1 MTLDSTVFGAVRS
14 SRPVGLQC
22 PNHCGKPF
30 PPCRNVLSVMDGP
43 CAPLHLKN
51 GIPVYL
57 LPGQIRHLALP
68 SMPMD
73 GRETVH
79 VFTDGSCFNPQYHDT
94 RFAAYAIVIANP
106 LFASQPCLFESAPPS
121 WHPPNLYVS

>member
-1 MTLDSTVFGAVRS
+1 MTLDSTVVGAVMS
-14 SRPVGLQC
+14 LRPVGLQC
-22 PNHCGKPF
+22 PNQCGKPF
-30 PPCRNVLSVMDGP
+30 LPAGMCCQLRMVL
-43 CAPLHLKN
+43 APLYIRRK
-51 GIPVYL
+51 GGL

-106 LFASQPCLFESAPPS
+106 LFASQPCLFESAPLPGIRQTS
-121 WHPPNLYVS
+121 M

>member
-1 MTLDSTVFGAVRS
+1 M
-14 SRPVGLQC
+14 
-22 PNHCGKPF
+22 
-30 PPCRNVLSVMDGP
+30 
-43 CAPLHLKN
+43 
-51 GIPVYL
+51 VYL

-94 RFAAYAIVIANP
+94 RFAAYMLLSLLIHCLPASRACLKVPP
-106 LFASQPCLFESAPPS
+106 LPGIRQTSM
-121 WHPPNLYVS
+121 